1 MVMLPIGYILGL
13 YDVKFLFLLC
23 LKGIRVIDLNT
34 FISDKFLGPYIR
46 STFTWVR
53 EQYEKNGGVANP
65 YEDRLFI
72 EREIYILNMQKICRM
87 GLQLCFACYFFGV
100 YWYVFSETLF
110 ILYKEHED
118 HDSIVDKFRGGYMEH
133 HDTWVYYKG
142 SWDIFDMNL
151 KDTLI
156 VNTYFAL
163 TTLSTVGFG
172 DYYPVDNSERV
183 VGALLLYFGQAGF
196 NFLVIQ
202 FLEVLD
208 NIQMLDSDDDCSD

>member
-1 MVMLPIGYILGL
+1 M
-13 YDVKFLFLLC
+13 
-23 LKGIRVIDLNT
+23 
-34 FISDKFLGPYIR
+34 
-46 STFTWVR
+46 
-53 EQYEKNGGVANP
+53 
-65 YEDRLFI
+65 
-72 EREIYILNMQKICRM
+72 
-87 GLQLCFACYFFGV
+87 
-100 YWYVFSETLF
+100 FSETLY
-110 ILYKEHED
+110 IIYKEHED
-118 HDSIVDKFRGGYMEH
+118 HDSIVDKFRGGFMEH

-142 SWDIFDMNL
+142 NWDIFDMNL
-151 KDTLI
+151 RDSLI

-208 NIQMLDSDDDCSD
+208 NIQMLDNEDDKSDEINKFLNCLHHFNNRIPLDRKFSNSVIEFFKYKSLKDRNNFLNEESDQHIFDSLTLELRKEIYTKFVYKNFL